1 MARGTEGYVSEHPPQ
16 SILLGQKKIAQVTN
30 ALIKSSI
37 WTSSALFFTYDEG
50 DGLPSAAMFKSYIV
64 HRHNTGAN
72 CGANVPE
79 YLYSDDTLDID
90 A

>member
-1 MARGTEGYVSEHPPQ
+1 MSEHPPL
-16 SILLGQKKIAQVTN
+16 SILLGQQKMAQVTN
-30 ALIKSSI
+30 ALIGSSA

-50 DGLPSAAMFKSYIV
+50 GGLPSAAMFKSYIV
-64 HRHNTGAN
+64 HPRNTGAN

-79 YLYSDDTLDID
+79 YLYSDDTWDID